1 MSEVKVEI
9 PSDLKLSEAQVK
21 QLQDKFKHHLVEV
34 LSGGQA
40 GATGHH
46 PKIDI
51 VAKVKNEV
59 V

>member
-1 MSEVKVEI
+1 VEI
-9 PSDLKLSEAQVK
+9 PSDLNLSEAQVK
-21 QLQDKFKHHLVEV
+21 QLREKFRNHLIET

-40 GATGHH
+40 AGVGHAS
-46 PKIDI
+46 KIEV